1 MKLNINC
8 WIAFAGLVC
17 FIQSTYGD
25 CPDKILYCF
34 DSAEHRLGGIIVEQC
49 WKWSRLSCQPC
60 SADTEAKFI
69 TYQKY
74 IHHCL
79 YYYPRSKFIF
89 DTKNALNNK
98 LDQILSEMAYG

>member
-34 DSAEHRLGGIIVEQC
+34 DSAEHRLGGIIAEQC
-49 WKWSRLSCQPC
+49 WSWYRLSCQPC
-60 SADTEAKFI
+60 SADTKAKFI

-74 IHHCL
+74 INQCL
-79 YYYPRSKFIF
+79 YYYSRAKYIFDKKNSFISKF
-89 DTKNALNNK
+89 K
-98 LDQILSEMAYG
+98 QMQSEISYG